1 MSFRLFRSNSHM
13 QVQTVS
19 LHLPVWYIFITSR
32 FTRNV
37 EFSTTKPHAA
47 MFTLINSLSKKTTSW
62 HSDWNNIIR
71 LLDIDTW
78 MISWLVCWQL
88 LIGYCYINHMGPD
101 QYNRS
106 VRVIEKHNIIILPE
120 CVNST
125 SLSLC
130 LCLHTEVSLCL
141 CHSVYHHK
149 WVDAQFFGA
158 DAQFFRV
165 DAQFFAA
172 GLLWPRNYAF
182 CCCWTTFALKNMV
195 LCHVYPLLSMCKLC
209 LPLTEHVQTPYWACA
224 EIIYIIYPVFDS
236 FDW

>member
-1 MSFRLFRSNSHM
+1 MLLNCATHRTRNTQLMEDCSAHNTCRGEVVLQTNRRPGHFSTIYLGRLTLSNASNS
-13 QVQTVS
+13 S
-19 LHLPVWYIFITSR
+19 CL
-32 FTRNV
+32 
-37 EFSTTKPHAA
+37 E
-47 MFTLINSLSKKTTSW
+47 
-62 HSDWNNIIR
+62 
-71 LLDIDTW
+71 LLR
-78 MISWLVCWQL
+78 
-88 LIGYCYINHMGPD
+88 PF
-101 QYNRS
+101 
-106 VRVIEKHNIIILPE
+106 E

-130 LCLHTEVSLCL
+130 LCLLTEFNLCLCLCLHTEFNLCL

-149 WVDAQFFGA
+149 WADAQFFMV

-182 CCCWTTFALKNMV
+182 CCCWTTFTLEIMV

-209 LPLTEHVQTPYWACA
+209 LPLTEHVQTLYWACA